1 MMRGIRAGIGC
12 VALAAATTVSCDRT
26 DKPAPVAGNLTAPAD
41 APAPETSPAGTSGST
56 ASAPVEPA
64 GPSAPAGP
72 AAGPAAESDAS
83 APRAAYRTVTIP
95 AGTVLTVRL
104 NTPVASDTSRVEQ
117 RVDGTLARDVRVGGV
132 EALGAGATLR
142 GTVTNA
148 ERSGRVKGRANVA
161 FKFDHIAANG
171 TVYPVS
177 TRTIS
182 RVAPG
187 TKKRDAAT
195 IGLPAAGGAIVG
207 GIIGGGDGAVKGGVI
222 GGAAGTA
229 AVLSTRG
236 KEVRLARGTTVSVR
250 LASPLTVRV
259 PMR

>member
-1 MMRGIRAGIGC
+1 MRDVRAGFGVI
-12 VALAAATTVSCDRT
+12 VLTAAMAAACEKADRPAAPEAAPAGISGGTT
-26 DKPAPVAGNLTAPAD
+26 PAAPAPAD
-41 APAPETSPAGTSGST
+41 EPAP
-56 ASAPVEPA
+56 PA
-64 GPSAPAGP
+64 GPSA
-72 AAGPAAESDAS
+72 AAGSAAAAAS
-83 APRAAYRTVTIP
+83 STPAAYRDVTIP

-104 NTPVASDTSRVEQ
+104 DTPVASDTSRVEQ
-117 RVDGTLARDVRVGGV
+117 RVDGTLTRDVRIGGV

-142 GTVTNA
+142 GVVTSA

-161 FKFDHIAANG
+161 FTFDHITAGG
-171 TVYPVS
+171 TAYPVR
-177 TRTIS
+177 TRAIS
-182 RVAPG
+182 RVAPA

-229 AVLSTRG
+229 AVLATRG
-236 KEVRLARGTTVSVR
+236 QEVRLARGTTVSVR

-259 PMR
+259 PVR